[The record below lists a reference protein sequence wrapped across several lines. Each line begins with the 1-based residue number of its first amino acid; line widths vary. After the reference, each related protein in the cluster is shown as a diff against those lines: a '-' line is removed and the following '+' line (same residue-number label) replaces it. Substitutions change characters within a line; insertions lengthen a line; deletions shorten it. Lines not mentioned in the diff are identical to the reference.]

1 MIDTA
6 LLALAVER
14 QIISGDQAQRLK
26 ALASEAAPPLPVHR
40 SAPTDD
46 ENIRLIS
53 GFGDIFVTIGLALF
67 LGSIGYF
74 AGIAAGGTARWASI
88 AVVAW
93 ALAEFFTRRRHMALP
108 SIALLVAFA
117 SAAFMALTHVLGA
130 FTRSYQPGRGWIVN
144 NLGIDLGSPSHV
156 AMTAL
161 VTAGLIALHFVR
173 FRVPV
178 SIAAGTAAVSGAALA
193 LLSAV
198 APQFARD
205 NLNLLLLV
213 CGACVF
219 ALAMRFDIA
228 DPRRITRRTDVAFWL
243 HLVAAP
249 LIVHPLIAPL
259 IRGEQTRD
267 LASAGIVLALFLALG
282 LVALIIDRRA
292 MLVSGLTYAGVA
304 IGTIVGRSGID
315 VDRILPATLL
325 GLGAFVLIVSAGW
338 QPLRAIFLRI
348 LPDAISRRLPNPR
361 AVPALPN
368 PVP

>member
-1 MIDTA
+1 MDAA
-6 LLALAVER
+6 LLALAVDR
-14 QIISGDQAQRLK
+14 QIISGDQAERLK

-117 SAAFMALTHVLGA
+117 SAAFMALAHVFGA
-130 FTRSYQPGRGWIVN
+130 FTRSNQPGRGWLVN
-144 NLGIDLGSPSHV
+144 SLGLDFASPAHI
-156 AMTAL
+156 AIAAL
-161 VTAGLIALHFVR
+161 VTAALIALHFMR
-173 FRVPV
+173 FR
-178 SIAAGTAAVSGAALA
+178 GTAAVAGAALA

-198 APQFARD
+198 APQFVAD
-205 NLNLLLLV
+205 NLNPLFLV
-213 CGACVF
+213 CGLCVF

-228 DPRRITRRTDVAFWL
+228 DPRRMTRRTDVAFWL

-259 IRGEQTRD
+259 IRGDQTRD
-267 LASAGIVLALFLALG
+267 LASAGLVLALFLALG

-338 QPLRAIFLRI
+338 QPLRAIFLKL

-368 PVP
+368 PVS